1 MGIERVMLMG
11 TNYYIVCKCCGNEK
25 VHLGKRCAIENGMEF
40 LSNFD
45 SVKRV
50 VAAAKA
56 LEKNEAL
63 AGEGERISFA
73 EFRKRVLECRS
84 FEKVEGE
91 FS

>member
-1 MGIERVMLMG
+1 MG

-25 VHLGKRCAIENGMEF
+25 VHLGKRCAIENGTGF

-45 SVKRV
+45 SPKRAI
-50 VAAAKA
+50 AAAKA

-63 AGEGERISFA
+63 TGEGERISFA
-73 EFRKRVLECRS
+73 EFCKIVLECRS
-84 FEKVEGE
+84 FEKVDGE

>member
-1 MGIERVMLMG
+1 MG

-25 VHLGKRCAIENGMEF
+25 VHLGKISSIGNGGTAF

-45 SVKRV
+45 SAKMAI
-50 VAAAKA
+50 AAAKA

-63 AGEGERISFA
+63 SGEGERITFS
-73 EFRKRVLECRS
+73 EFRKIVLECRS